1 MAPETQLKNL
11 IQSAPVVVFKS
22 PVTEMDALR
31 RALKARDIVFE
42 EIELSMG
49 DSDSRA
55 LFQEL
60 KQKTRYTF
68 LPQVFVEGTFIGGGD
83 AAIHSNALASPHKKT
98 NLAAK
103 KLIQLLGYA
112 GVLPFVLFTLL
123 AYVTELRD
131 WAINANI
138 AYGAV
143 ILTFI
148 GAIDWGKKIEKPLTT
163 FSMADGWSFIVS
175 VLPSLVAWFAL
186 AAIISPVFSLAL
198 LIVGFISMLIYEK
211 RQHRDAA
218 DWYQTMRAHLTYLVS
233 ALLGLTLL
241 ASLISS

>member
-55 LFQEL
+55 LFHEL
-60 KQKTRYTF
+60 EQKTRYTF

-83 AAIHSNALASPHKKT
+83 AAIHSNALASPPKKT

-148 GAIDWGKKIEKPLTT
+148 GAIHWGKKIEKPLTT

-175 VLPSLVAWFAL
+175 VLPSLVAWLAL
-186 AAIISPVFSLAL
+186 SATISPVFSMAL
-198 LIVGFISMLIYEK
+198 LIAGFISLLIYEK
-211 RQHRDAA
+211 RQQTDAA

-233 ALLGLTLL
+233 GLLGLTLL
-241 ASLISS
+241 ASLTSS